1 MHTQNRSC
9 MERLKYWRGL
19 VEDVRT
25 KKLGLLRSIH
35 LLTADLR
42 RALIN
47 VTLDI
52 RDPANTLSAP
62 P

>member
-1 MHTQNRSC
+1 